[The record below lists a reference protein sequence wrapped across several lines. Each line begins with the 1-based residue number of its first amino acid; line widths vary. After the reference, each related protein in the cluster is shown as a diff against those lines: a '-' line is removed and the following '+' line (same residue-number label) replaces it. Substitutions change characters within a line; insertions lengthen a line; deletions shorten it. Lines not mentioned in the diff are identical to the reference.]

1 MSEKGQKFLNVL
13 RETVL
18 YFYRINAK
26 NTITID
32 TTIVKVKIKFKPLLK
47 ILEKMII
54 LPEKEDLNPN
64 GNIVHEV
71 WSILLIAN
79 LPIKDKRVTSR
90 ENFLVSR

>member
-71 WSILLIAN
+71 
-79 LPIKDKRVTSR
+79 
-90 ENFLVSR
+90 